1 MQTATEEVN
10 MSNAEMEKQ
19 AANLK
24 QMRVNMKKGALEA
37 DQKLQSIS
45 IEFVLVPSHPFVS
58 LDNVAY

>member
-1 MQTATEEVN
+1 

-45 IEFVLVPSHPFVS
+45 IEFVFVPSHPFVS
-58 LDNVAY
+58 PANGNCSTLFLQIR